1 MSFVTVCITY
11 FNERELLTQCLESLA
26 AQSLPPDEI
35 LIYDDASEHPP
46 QSFVPKG
53 LTVRIIRGEENR
65 GPAHGR
71 NVLLEAS
78 RSDYVHFHDADDW
91 FDPDWCRRVRQAAE
105 QQQNVDVVFT
115 ELSSYREGRLQA
127 VKVIGLQ
134 RLLNDPDLLAFAVD
148 AVLLTPCG
156 TYRKAFVA
164 CAGGYSTRY
173 WQSEDY
179 EFHIRLAA
187 AQPSFIVIPE
197 PLVGQRLHDSCRSKD
212 QAACL
217 RDLVKSL
224 DTFSRGLPARYR
236 DRICQRLAG
245 AACTLFRLGDRTS
258 AAGAL
263 ALARSL
269 GKPSFRD
276 ERFVFRVLAG
286 TLGPEFAIR
295 LGNVYRTVLPQAA
308 RRWVARQGV

>member
-1 MSFVTVCITY
+1 MGFVTVCITY

-35 LIYDDASEHPP
+35 LIYDDASLHPP
-46 QSFVPKG
+46 QSYVPKG
-53 LTVRIIRGEENR
+53 LTVRIIRGQENC

-91 FDPDWCRRVRQAAE
+91 FDPEWCRRVRQAAA
-105 QQQNVDVVFT
+105 QQPNVDLVFT
-115 ELSSYREGRLQA
+115 ELNSYRACELHA
-127 VKVIGLQ
+127 TDVIGLK
-134 RLLNDPDLLAFAVD
+134 RLLHDPDLLAFAID
-148 AVLLTPCG
+148 AVLLTDCG
-156 TYRKAFVA
+156 TYRKAFVVG
-164 CAGGYSTRY
+164 AGGYSTQF

-187 AQPSFIVIPE
+187 AQPTFSVIPE
-197 PLVGQRLHDSCRSKD
+197 PLVSKRLHDSCRSND

-224 DTFSRGLPARYR
+224 EAFSRELPVRYR

-245 AACTLFRLGDRTS
+245 AACGLFRLGDRTS
-258 AAGAL
+258 AAKAL

-276 ERFVFRVLAG
+276 ERLVFRILAG

-295 LGNVYRTVLPQAA
+295 AGNAYRNVLPQAA
-308 RRWVARQGV
+308 RRWVASQGV